1 MWSLAC
7 LAAATSHLLDVW
19 CCPRGFNAKRVSGVK
34 VGDPNPGRP
43 LMGLVFCADFFLQ
56 NQILFVFA
64 QKLPK
69 TFAQKFPKIA
79 KWPTS
84 RATQRPSSRAKHF
97 CPALSKAPGQKLVIW
112 PCGFRWADAHERV
125 VPHLDFRQA
134 LCRPFAGQARQGT
147 HTPLVAER
155 TSGADTSPHP
165 RCFRHRHPERVHFRV
180 PARPEVHLRGEP
192 VFHGELHVLGAFR
205 RQEVQRGVWPGE
217 CTFGGAYSASGRDG
231 RGIFGRSWGF
241 SFQTFCAMWE
251 MLIMVRPGFLIVSHM
266 ADSAMRQGG
275 GVFCSLGCISVGR
288 HPCGSTFGPCW
299 VRSKQLSI

>member
-1 MWSLAC
+1 
-7 LAAATSHLLDVW
+7 
-19 CCPRGFNAKRVSGVK
+19 
-34 VGDPNPGRP
+34 
-43 LMGLVFCADFFLQ
+43 MGLVLCADFFLQ

-155 TSGADTSPHP
+155 TSGADTSPPPPLLSTSASRTRTFSRAGAP
-165 RCFRHRHPERVHFRV
+165 RSSSTWRTSISWGAPRTGSVSTTRSTTWSV
-180 PARPEVHLRGEP
+180 ARGVHLWRSLPSLRPRWQRHIRE
-192 VFHGELHVLGAFR
+192 VLGVFVPNFLCNVGNAHHGSPRFPD
-205 RQEVQRGVWPGE
+205 RQP
-217 CTFGGAYSASGRDG
+217 YGR
-231 RGIFGRSWGF
+231 
-241 SFQTFCAMWE
+241 FCHEA
-251 MLIMVRPGFLIVSHM
+251 
-266 ADSAMRQGG
+266 GG
-275 GVFCSLGCISVGR
+275 GGSVLFSGVHIGWQAPLRIDFWSLLGPIQA
-288 HPCGSTFGPCW
+288 TFHLKM
-299 VRSKQLSI
+299 S